1 MAEAAV
7 DLVWAQL
14 QGQAGSP
21 ADFRQRGANTDESGL
36 PAPPGA
42 FPQGAGVGQ
51 PGPAEEGQP

>member
-14 QGQAGSP
+14 RGQVGSP
-21 ADFRQRGANTDESGL
+21 AGSWQRAASTDQSGL
-36 PAPPGA
+36 PVPPG
-42 FPQGAGVGQ
+42 PLPRGPGVGQ